1 MICKKCTAIFVGIS
15 DFCHNFQK
23 LLYSVDMRTIFAG
36 IFLAFTGF
44 ALASPPQY
52 KMEKLWQMDAGAGG
66 RSRKVN
72 DFTNSGYVIFNDAV
86 PNVSTGKFEYYAS
99 AVKNINKVIF
109 EFGTDPHAIYRS
121 ESGKYAVA
129 KEDNRGG
136 FLRDGLTGE
145 NYGPRPFPDHESINV
160 MGITERYTFGS
171 SFFDQRSHT
180 YSEVAYI
187 YDHITRTR
195 YDLNPNNF
203 ESDKRRTTAMNE
215 AGQAVVEYFPGP
227 EPYNWPNVI
236 QCELW
241 QNGVRKIIGEMGHCS
256 INANGQVI
264 GYKASNSGAQE
275 YVQFWDGTTTHS
287 YITNYAVPSS
297 LSDSGFA
304 YCTSPTNNQELNG
317 RLLDANTGIEFDLH
331 DLTPNM
337 PAGMITYHGLIRA
350 DGAIAAIGVENGK
363 SYLLKFT
370 PVPEPGSLVAL
381 GAGLTLLLRR
391 RRPVR

>member
-1 MICKKCTAIFVGIS
+1 
-15 DFCHNFQK
+15 
-23 LLYSVDMRTIFAG
+23 MRTIFAG
-36 IFLAFTGF
+36 ISLAFTGF

-52 KMEKLWQMDAGAGG
+52 KVEKLFQLSSPSVAAKYRTVSEFTSNGRIIYDDDA
-66 RSRKVN
+66 
-72 DFTNSGYVIFNDAV
+72 
-86 PNVSTGKFEYYAS
+86 PNLQTGKFEYVAGGS
-99 AVKNINKVIF
+99 TNISKLILGNSS
-109 EFGTDPHAIYRS
+109 DPRAIYRS

-129 KEDNRGG
+129 PDWDHGG

-227 EPYNWPNVI
+227 EPYQPINVE

-241 QNGVRKIIGEMGHCS
+241 QNGVRRVIGQMSDAKINS
-256 INANGQVI
+256 SGQVI
-264 GYKASNSGAQE
+264 GRVSNWRDPNFGKM
-275 YVQFWDGTTTHS
+275 QFWDGTATQAFT
-287 YITNYAVPSS
+287 YDDGNPTS
-297 LSDSGFA
+297 LSDNNHALVTFNVDNA
-304 YCTSPTNNQELNG
+304 YYPSK
-317 RLLDANTGIEFDLH
+317 LLDVNTRTGYDLH

-370 PVPEPGSLVAL
+370 PVPEPASLLAL
-381 GAGLTLLLRR
+381 GVGLAFVVRR
-391 RRPVR
+391 RRV